1 MWLEP
6 RLVPGGDL
14 ASLASTFATR
24 PRMPRKPE
32 PPRDLR
38 EACIAEALAVIERDG
53 VEALSLREVAR
64 RLGVSHQAPYKHY
77 PSRDHL
83 LAEVVR
89 RAFAAFAAHLD
100 ARPRA
105 KDPFDDLHAMG
116 RAYLDYALRHPLQY
130 RLMFGTPLP
139 DAEAHPDM
147 MGDGRHA
154 FGLLKSAIAALDA
167 ARPEA
172 ARPADP
178 RQDALLVWSMLHG
191 LASIGQCCA
200 LQSLRLPRAVMTS
213 MHAHAMARMEEGL
226 RAALPQPRRGRRT

>member
-1 MWLEP
+1 
-6 RLVPGGDL
+6 
-14 ASLASTFATR
+14 
-24 PRMPRKPE
+24 MPRKPE

-53 VEALSLREVAR
+53 IEALSLREVAR

-105 KDPFDDLHAMG
+105 EDPFDDLHAMG

-139 DAEAHPDM
+139 DDEAHPGM
-147 MGDGRHA
+147 MEHGRHA
-154 FGLLKSAIAALDA
+154 FGLLKSAIAALDG

-172 ARPADP
+172 ARPRDP
-178 RQDALLVWSMLHG
+178 RQDALLVWSLLHG
-191 LASIGQCCA
+191 LASIGQCSA
-200 LQSLRLPRAVMTS
+200 LQSLRLPRAVMAS
-213 MHAHAMARMEEGL
+213 MHAHAMARLEEGL
-226 RAALPQPRRGRRT
+226 RAALPQLRRSRRG